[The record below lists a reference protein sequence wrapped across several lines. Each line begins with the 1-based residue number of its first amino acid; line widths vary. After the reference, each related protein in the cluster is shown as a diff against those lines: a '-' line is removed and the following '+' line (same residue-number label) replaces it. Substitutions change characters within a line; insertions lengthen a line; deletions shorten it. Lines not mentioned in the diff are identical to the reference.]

1 MALFRQNSTA
11 LLQLACAGRFR
22 VQPVKEGRF
31 GLPQRTGQ
39 PMPAYLR
46 YCAYTG
52 ALTSAFDVTQST
64 PFRTSFW
71 NPGVSKL

>member
-11 LLQLACAGRFR
+11 LLHLAYARRIR
-22 VQPVKEGRF
+22 VEPVKEGRF

-52 ALTSAFDVTQST
+52 ALAPAFDVTQST

-71 NPGVSKL
+71 KPGVSKL